1 MNDRQRFKNHLEESH
16 NAVWMI
22 ADRLAGKGH
31 TVTVNP
37 TNYIKCRENWD
48 DFSDRGDL
56 YIQLRVEVK
65 KLGVDF
71 TNRSNW
77 PFGQKFIVCAKHSF
91 DGANPK
97 PHCYYILNNKKTHAA
112 LVMSDT
118 SKSWYTE
125 KRTDRRYEDMTQ
137 DFYLCPINLVKFIS
151 Q

>member
-16 NAVWMI
+16 NSVWMI

-37 TNYIKCRENWD
+37 PNYIKCRENWD

-151 Q
+151 L